1 VLILKEVKVICFD
14 TLLQVLILKVV
25 SVDSEQWGVVE
36 TAIAVPPTPG
46 VLEKEAASCWKQR
59 TGVAKREGR
68 GCKRLKGRDLGLE

>member
-1 VLILKEVKVICFD
+1 VLILKVVKVICFD

-36 TAIAVPPTPG
+36 TAIAVPPPR
-46 VLEKEAASCWKQR
+46 VFWKKRLQAVEKQR